1 MNWIL
6 ENLPLIGTLSLEHL
20 RQSIPPIVLGF
31 VLSVPL
37 GWLAFRYRRVRGFVL
52 TSTGLLYTIPS
63 IALLGL
69 LPGIL
74 GISALSELNLTI
86 ALTIYAIA
94 IMVRSVTDGLASV
107 DPDIRQAA
115 TAMGMGPIRRFFTVD
130 FPLSGPVLLAGLRV
144 TAVSTIALATVGV
157 FIGVTNLGYLFTN
170 GYQRRIIPEILAGV
184 ITVMLLALVID
195 LILMLAGRGL
205 MPWTRKT
212 RTGAAPKGTTR
223 TRTTPTDGVPS
234 AQTSERV
241 GAETP
246 A

>member
-1 MNWIL
+1 MTWIL
-6 ENLPLIGTLSLEHL
+6 GNLPLIGALTLEHL
-20 RQSIPPIVLGF
+20 RQSMPPIVLGF

-37 GWLAFRYRRVRGFVL
+37 GWVAFRYRRVRGFVL

-115 TAMGMGPIRRFFTVD
+115 TAMGMGPVRRFFTVD
-130 FPLSGPVLLAGLRV
+130 FPLAGPVLLAGLRV
-144 TAVSTIALATVGV
+144 TAVSTIALATVGI

-184 ITVMLLALVID
+184 LTVMLLALVLD
-195 LILMLAGRGL
+195 LILLLAGRAL
-205 MPWTRKT
+205 MPWSR
-212 RTGAAPKGTTR
+212 RTSVR
-223 TRTTPTDGVPS
+223 TRTTPTTSAPGTAVP
-234 AQTSERV
+234 AGRADEPI
-241 GAETP
+241 GAESTR
-246 A
+246 

>member
-1 MNWIL
+1 VNWIL
-6 ENLPLIGTLSLEHL
+6 DNLPLIGSLSLEHL
-20 RQSIPPIVLGF
+20 RQSIPPIVFGLL
-31 VLSVPL
+31 LSVPL
-37 GWLAFRYRRVRGFVL
+37 GWLAFRYRPVRGTVL

-63 IALLGL
+63 VALLGL
-69 LPGIL
+69 LPAIL

-115 TAMGMGPIRRFFTVD
+115 TAMGMGPVRRFFTVD
-130 FPLSGPVLLAGLRV
+130 LPLSGPVILAGLRV
-144 TAVSTIALATVGV
+144 TAVSTIALATVGI

-184 ITVMLLALVID
+184 LTVMLLALIVD
-195 LILMLAGRGL
+195 LILVLLGRWV
-205 MPWTRKT
+205 MPWSRKIPS
-212 RTGAAPKGTTR
+212 RK
-223 TRTTPTDGVPS
+223 VPS
-234 AQTSERV
+234 RRANGSGSATATSPTQAVRPAP
-241 GAETP
+241 AEVS

>member
-1 MNWIL
+1 VNWIL
-6 ENLPLIGTLSLEHL
+6 DNLPLIGALSLEHM

-115 TAMGMGPIRRFFTVD
+115 TAMGMGPVRRFFTVD
-130 FPLSGPVLLAGLRV
+130 FPLAGPVLLAGLRV
-144 TAVSTIALATVGV
+144 TAVSTIALATVGI

-184 ITVMLLALVID
+184 LTVMLLALVLD
-195 LILMLAGRGL
+195 LILLLAGRAL
-205 MPWTRKT
+205 MPWAR
-212 RTGAAPKGTTR
+212 RTSGR
-223 TRTTPTDGVPS
+223 TRARTASTGSAPVDGVP
-234 AQTSERV
+234 AGRPAEPV
-241 GAETP
+241 GAETTR
-246 A
+246 